1 MPASNTTTAT
11 SSTLRNLVIG
21 LVASA
26 AIWTAPATAT
36 TVTLD
41 ALGPGRNVAMVVDNV
56 ASTEG
61 AYQLKITLDGQARI
75 AYCVDY
81 FTLIDYAMY
90 TSALATPDTIANGNR
105 MAWIF
110 VQYGATTTSA
120 DVAAA
125 VQIAIWDLAHDN
137 GDGINAG
144 RIRLASNAS
153 SNVRSLS
160 QSYLTA
166 SVNKSSTNAT
176 ILFNTDPVSGLPAQ
190 LCPVQRG
197 RRIHAGA
204 ILGNPADFGRADSG
218 HLKTAWL
225 EAIAGCAGGNA

>member
-1 MPASNTTTAT
+1 M
-11 SSTLRNLVIG
+11 I
-21 LVASA
+21 
-26 AIWTAPATAT
+26 
-36 TVTLD
+36 
-41 ALGPGRNVAMVVDNV
+41 VDGV

-61 AYQLKITLDGQARI
+61 AYQMRITLDGQARI

-144 RIRLASNAS
+144 RIRLASNAN

-166 SVNKSSTNAT
+166 SVNQSSTNAT
-176 ILFNTDPVSGLPAQ
+176 ILFNTDPASRMPAQTLLTSYVPFSVSDVSVPEPSSAILLISGVLILAISRLPAWKQ
-190 LCPVQRG
+190 
-197 RRIHAGA
+197 
-204 ILGNPADFGRADSG
+204 
-218 HLKTAWL
+218 
-225 EAIAGCAGGNA
+225 